1 MLKSVALALFASAS
15 AVLASPAAFGD
26 ATITERKCGTVI
38 SDEKLAANE
47 AHYLANFVPK
57 AASKLTSEAAAAPT
71 VQVYWHV
78 MSKDSTASGGN
89 IPYALFSLL
98 CKRRQRYSRGR
109 QQGLADCRPDRRPQ

>member
-15 AVLASPAAFGD
+15 AVLASPTAFGD

-57 AASKLTSEAAAAPT
+57 ASKLTSEAAAAPT

-78 MSKDSTASGGN
+78 ISKDSTTSGGN

-98 CKRRQRYSRGR
+98 YV
-109 QQGLADCRPDRRPQ
+109 

>member
-1 MLKSVALALFASAS
+1 MLKSIALALFASAS

-26 ATITERKCGTVI
+26 VTTTERKCGTVI

-78 MSKDSTASGGN
+78 ISKDTTTAGGN
-89 IPYALFSLL
+89 IPYALFPSSETLRQWYSPG
-98 CKRRQRYSRGR
+98 RRQR
-109 QQGLADCRPDRRPQ
+109 LADR